1 MHSRIFQVSMNPIDK
16 EDYIIESDYYDH
28 WFTNEIADYVNGDTD
43 RENDIEW
50 LKGYNSSMSFGED
63 DGGEY
68 FIIKDKEKYFEGSF
82 NRFIDVLNKIKD
94 CTLNDFSTGLGG
106 DMWALKDA
114 YEDKFGFY
122 VNADGETMSLDS
134 FVRRCAT
141 GEKYYIGS
149 TIDYHF

>member
-1 MHSRIFQVSMNPIDK
+1 MHSRIFQVSMNPIQE
-16 EDYIIESDYYDH
+16 EDYILESDYYDH

-50 LKGYNSSMSFGED
+50 LQGYSTAFDFGTDNSGVYFIVKD
-63 DGGEY
+63 KGEY
-68 FIIKDKEKYFEGSF
+68 FKPHFD
-82 NRFIDVLNKIKD
+82 RFMGALNKIKE
-94 CTLNDFSTGLGG
+94 CTLTDFTYGLAE
-106 DMWALKDA
+106 MWTLKDS

-122 VNADGETMSLDS
+122 VNADGETMCLDN

-141 GEKYYIGS
+141 GEKYYIGA

>member
-1 MHSRIFQVSMNPIDK
+1 MHSRIFQVSMTTIEK
-16 EDYIIESDYYDH
+16 EDYIRESFYYDH
-28 WFTNEIADYVNGDTD
+28 WFTNEIADYINGDTD

-50 LKGYNSSMSFGED
+50 LKGYSAAFDFGTD

-68 FIIKDKEKYFEGSF
+68 FIVKDKAEYFKPSFKRFQDALNAIKDYTFE
-82 NRFIDVLNKIKD
+82 
-94 CTLNDFSTGLGG
+94 DFVAGFYGA
-106 DMWALKDA
+106 MYQLKDA

-134 FVRRCAT
+134 FVRGCAT
-141 GEKYYIGS
+141 GEKYYIGA